1 MNETLFL
8 VCPSDCLEARINERY
23 NTINYFYTSLGNSFN
38 IDQVSLKNV
47 QELINNHSIKNIYF
61 VLSSDN
67 RFILD
72 ALERHSIF
80 IDKRIASFYKE
91 IYEHKYLS
99 KKTWITDKEEHLI
112 ISHFLNKNIE
122 QLDQKLHSITTYPL
136 TIKGLIFDS
145 LNNNFLPIYSNLTV
159 LNKHQL
165 N

>member
-8 VCPSDCLEARINERY
+8 VCPSDCLEARINEQF
-23 NTINYFYTSLGNSFN
+23 NTVNYFYTSLGNSFN
-38 IDQVSLKNV
+38 IDQGSFKNI
-47 QELINNHSIKNIYF
+47 QELITNHSIKNIYF

-80 IDKRIASFYKE
+80 IDKRLASFYKE
-91 IYEHKYLS
+91 IYKHKYLS
-99 KKTWITDKEEHLI
+99 KKTWITDNEEHLI

-145 LNNNFLPIYSNLTV
+145 LNNNFLPIYSNLTM

>member
-80 IDKRIASFYKE
+80 IDKRLASFYKE

-145 LNNNFLPIYSNLTV
+145 LSNVNFLIL
-159 LNKHQL
+159 L
-165 N
+165 

>member
-1 MNETLFL
+1 MNESLFL
-8 VCPSDCLEARINERY
+8 VCPTDCLEARINKQY
-23 NTINYFYTSLGNSFN
+23 NSVNYFYTSLGNSLN
-38 IDQVSLKNV
+38 IDQSSLKSI

-80 IDKRIASFYKE
+80 IDKRLASFYKE

>member
-1 MNETLFL
+1 MNESLFL
-8 VCPSDCLEARINERY
+8 ICPTDCLEARINEQY
-23 NTINYFYTSLGNSFN
+23 TTVNYFYTSLGNSFN
-38 IDQVSLKNV
+38 IDQMSLKNI

-72 ALERHSIF
+72 ALEGHFIF
-80 IDKRIASFYKE
+80 KDKRLASFYKE

-99 KKTWITDKEEHLI
+99 KKTWITDNNEHLI
-112 ISHFLNKNIE
+112 ISHFLHKNIE

>member
-8 VCPSDCLEARINERY
+8 VCPSDCLEARINEQY
-23 NTINYFYTSLGNSFN
+23 NTVNYFYTSLGNSFN
-38 IDQVSLKNV
+38 IDQGSFKNI
-47 QELINNHSIKNIYF
+47 QELITNHSIKNIYF

-80 IDKRIASFYKE
+80 IDKRLASFYKE

>member
-80 IDKRIASFYKE
+80 IDKRLASFYKE

>member
-80 IDKRIASFYKE
+80 IDKRLASFYKE
-91 IYEHKYLS
+91 IYEYKYLS
-99 KKTWITDKEEHLI
+99 KKTWITYNEEHLI

-145 LNNNFLPIYSNLTV
+145 LNNNFLTIYSNLTM

>member
-80 IDKRIASFYKE
+80 IDKRLASFYKE

-145 LNNNFLPIYSNLTV
+145 LNNNFLPIYSNLTM

>member
-61 VLSSDN
+61 VLSSYN

-80 IDKRIASFYKE
+80 IDKRLASFYKE

>member
-80 IDKRIASFYKE
+80 IDKRLASFYKE
-91 IYEHKYLS
+91 IYEYKYLS
-99 KKTWITDKEEHLI
+99 KKTWITDNEEHLI

-145 LNNNFLPIYSNLTV
+145 FNNNFLPIYSNLTM

>member
-8 VCPSDCLEARINERY
+8 VCPSDCLEARINEQF
-23 NTINYFYTSLGNSFN
+23 NTVNYFYTSLGNSFN
-38 IDQVSLKNV
+38 IDQGSFKNI
-47 QELINNHSIKNIYF
+47 QELITNHSIKNIYF

-80 IDKRIASFYKE
+80 IDKRLASFYKE

-99 KKTWITDKEEHLI
+99 EKTWITDNEEHLI

-145 LNNNFLPIYSNLTV
+145 LNNNFLPIYSNLTM